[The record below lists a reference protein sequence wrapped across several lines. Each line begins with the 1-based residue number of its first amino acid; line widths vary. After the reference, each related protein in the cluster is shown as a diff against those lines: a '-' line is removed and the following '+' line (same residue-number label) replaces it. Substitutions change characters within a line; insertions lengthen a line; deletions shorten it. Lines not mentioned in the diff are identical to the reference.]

1 MMIPSIKIYGNNRIL
16 AQQLLETA
24 FSLLRNE
31 GQSPAAIIAIA
42 YDSLAKGVDVSDVDR
57 AAVLAALQDIIEKH
71 SRK

>member
-1 MMIPSIKIYGNNRIL
+1 MIRPIKFYANNETL
-16 AQQLLETA
+16 ARQLMEMA

-42 YDSLAKGVDVSDVDR
+42 YESLTSGIDVSDIER
-57 AAVLAALQDIIEKH
+57 AAVLATLQDIVEEH